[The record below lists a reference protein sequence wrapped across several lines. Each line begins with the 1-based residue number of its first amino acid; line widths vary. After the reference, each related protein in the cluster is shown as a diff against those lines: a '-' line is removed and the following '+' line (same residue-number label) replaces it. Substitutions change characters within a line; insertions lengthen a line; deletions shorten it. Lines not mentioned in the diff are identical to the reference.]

1 MTLSEIFC
9 TFRDFSA
16 FLFTKMSALLRL
28 KSKWRLP
35 SSTSRPIRFESSS
48 NAAPAQLRLP
58 ASWRLLDSRRVPE
71 FDIDAVVLEHC
82 RTRAQYLHMGAAD
95 ANNAFSVSFRQAFQ
109 LMAYNSIA
117 HVCSVADPLCLS
129 RIRIFPSRIPDT
141 GSKRFRIRI
150 KVFKYF

>member
-1 MTLSEIFC
+1 
-9 TFRDFSA
+9 
-16 FLFTKMSALLRL
+16 MSALLRL

-35 SSTSRPIRFESSS
+35 SSTSRPIRFESS

-109 LMAYNSIA
+109 LKTFSFIA
-117 HVCSVADPLCLS
+117 PVCSVADPAYFS
-129 RIRIFPSRIPDT
+129 RIRIFPSRIQDHKDPHQ
-141 GSKRFRIRI
+141 SLSS
-150 KVFKYF
+150 VF